1 MKWTKEK
8 MDLYLSMKM
17 EGASNDEIAEMLGC
31 SRQSVYNKTNELK
44 KKAGGRMNAPKK
56 HRFSANQP
64 IECESAEVREE
75 LYEEIINSIDA
86 GKTKNREKDM
96 SCEEAILN
104 TFLGS
109 GRPESETQRNRE
121 GDMCDNGTHAC
132 DSENEGCDN
141 AITSYAARFASM
153 AHNIVKSAEY
163 NGITPERVHIDTQP
177 GFTCAE
183 LTGTDKEGNVCELR
197 LTVMDAPTLSNV
209 L

>member
-44 KKAGGRMNAPKK
+44 KKASGISAPK
-56 HRFSANQP
+56 RRTSGEP
-64 IECESAEVREE
+64 PTEREAAKMHE
-75 LYEEIINSIDA
+75 DLHEEIINSVDA
-86 GKTKNREKDM
+86 GKMKNREKDM

-109 GRPESETQRNRE
+109 GRPESEVQRNKE
-121 GDMCDNGTHAC
+121 GDTCDNETHACDNGT
-132 DSENEGCDN
+132 EGCDN
-141 AITSYAARFASM
+141 AITSYAAIFASM